1 MILQALELETAIER
15 FRSFLA
21 SSMEFAD
28 EDFDLARPY
37 FEIKKLKK
45 GEMFIEKF
53 STCRYFAFVVSGM
66 MRSFVNEED
75 QEITNCIC
83 SENALATSTVSFIT
97 QTPSNISIQ
106 ALENVELLTISFS
119 RLQELYARS
128 PFWQKAGRIIAE
140 KEFIAGQRNSWR
152 NNPIPASDK
161 YLILLKE
168 NPGIVNRI
176 PLHYIASYLNI
187 KPETLSRIR
196 KKVST
201 GKL

>member
-128 PFWQKAGRIIAE
+128 TFWQKAGRIIAE